1 MRIRESLIAGSAAC
15 LLSLLSA
22 TGASADGGL
31 SAGHAS
37 VGVSNC
43 NFALGGCSFAT
54 ATANARDLNV
64 DFNTNLVS
72 AFASNPAFGTAS
84 ASVNPGV
91 GGFDLPQLHS
101 YVSGNQVGSF
111 GSFNYSA
118 VQGIQRYQWTGETG
132 IDIGFADFVGTLEF
146 DRSGNNFGG
155 ARAALAIISGDLFGN
170 RPLLDQYFQGDGEF
184 SAAGCGTSGA
194 IAIRNIG
201 MNTTL
206 GHTSSDV
213 LPGGCSGT
221 SFHLN
226 SGDQFFVWAKLLT
239 YQVGSGVTDASHTF
253 SVHISPDVSPDT
265 LQALAANL
273 DATPTEGLGV
283 PGEGLGVPEPA
294 TWALMIGGFG
304 MTGTMLRRRRRVAT

>member
-1 MRIRESLIAGSAAC
+1 MSVRRALVAGSAAC
-15 LLSLLSA
+15 VLALLSTA
-22 TGASADGGL
+22 AAQAAGGL

-43 NFALGGCSFAT
+43 NTALGGCSFQT
-54 ATANARDLNV
+54 ATPLARDLHV
-64 DFNTNLVS
+64 DFNTSLVS
-72 AFASNPAFGTAS
+72 ANVSTASFGTAS
-84 ASVNPGV
+84 ASVNPGA

-101 YVSGNQVGSF
+101 YVSGGAVGSIAA
-111 GSFNYSA
+111 FNYSA
-118 VQGIQRYQWTGETG
+118 VQGIQRYEWTGTTG

-155 ARAALAIISGDLFGN
+155 ARASLAIINGDLFGN

-184 SAAGCGTSGA
+184 SAANCGTSGA

-201 MNTTL
+201 FNTTV

-239 YQVGSGVTDASHTF
+239 YQIGDGVTDASHTF
-253 SVHISPDVSPDT
+253 SVHISPQASP
-265 LQALAANL
+265 QIVEALTQNLEAA
-273 DATPTEGLGV
+273 PEGGF
-283 PGEGLGVPEPA
+283 GVPEPS

-304 MTGTMLRRRRRVAT
+304 LTGAMLRRRRQVAT